1 VGGHLEV
8 EGRRSLANS
17 SRGVV
22 VGAVAGAIVA
32 APVAG
37 VRDGHTTQM
46 RAHSDDHQPFGLDH
60 ALLKGKEKSN
70 ISKVVIIYRSIKEGI
85 DLSSLNSR
93 SHSIAPTSSVSGS
106 RSVDVAT
113 PRSVSISAAVR

>member
-1 VGGHLEV
+1 
-8 EGRRSLANS
+8 
-17 SRGVV
+17 

-60 ALLKGKEKSN
+60 ALLKGEEKDN
-70 ISKVVIIYRSIKEGI
+70 ISKMFIVYGSIKEGI
-85 DLSSLNSR
+85 DFNRLNSR

>member
-85 DLSSLNSR
+85 DFSSLN
-93 SHSIAPTSSVSGS
+93 
-106 RSVDVAT
+106 
-113 PRSVSISAAVR
+113 

>member
-1 VGGHLEV
+1 MGGHLQV
-8 EGRRSLANS
+8 EGRRSLADS

-22 VGAVAGAIVA
+22 MGAVAGAIVA

-60 ALLKGKEKSN
+60 ALLKGKEKNN
-70 ISKVVIIYRSIKEGI
+70 ISKVVIIYRSIIEEI
-85 DLSSLNSR
+85 DFNRLKSR
-93 SHSIAPTSSVSGS
+93 SLSITPTSSVSGS